1 MSGYS
6 GIRSDLVRRG
16 ETMNGLKDRQH
27 ALNMR
32 LLLAI
37 QSHDAGMQAELE
49 LRLEELREQIRRLG
63 GG

>member
-16 ETMNGLKDRQH
+16 ETMSGLKDRQH
-27 ALNMR
+27 TLNMR

-37 QSHDAGMQAELE
+37 QSHDLS
-49 LRLEELREQIRRLG
+49 LIHI
-63 GG
+63 